1 MAFGSFTGGGGSRFS
16 GPRTNKDGANNTFR
30 YPSAWWDVAQMNL
43 PTTVKHLFRW
53 CRYHMLVN
61 PLVSAVTKKMA
72 SYPITDI
79 IIEEEPP
86 EGFRKNKDRWEDLL
100 FRVLSIGRFQL
111 EAGLDYYGYGN
122 CVVSIMFPFH
132 KYLQCKCGY
141 QERIKRLEYKKAWQF
156 KNFQYVLMCPKCG
169 HNGAAKVKDEYYRS
183 YRDIKL
189 IRWNPQDLEIDFNP
203 ITQQKEFAYNVPAK
217 VRKKVLSKKLRYLEE
232 LPDHFMR
239 AMKVR
244 RPVVLHKDNVFHFKA
259 PTPSL
264 SANDEGWGY
273 PLILPALKDSFYLQV
288 MKKAQEAV
296 MLEHLVP
303 LDIIYPA
310 SVDQTANP
318 YLTVNLSDW
327 KRRIEAEIVKWKW
340 DPNYKPILPLP
351 VGHQRIGGD
360 GRALMLTNE
369 IRAWSEHIIA
379 GMGVPQEFVFG
390 GLSWSGSSV
399 SLRMLENQFM
409 TYRDLH
415 EHFLRDFLI
424 PNVARFMNWES
435 ISVHMRSFKM
445 ADDVQTKQ
453 LLLSLNQMNKVSD
466 KTLLSEFDKD
476 SLQELKIIEQEMR
489 RNLEVQKLDTL
500 YKTAIQGEA
509 QEVSTSFQIRAQER
523 MREAQERMQQDQM
536 GSAGAPPPPGQP
548 PPQGVEDVAG
558 VPHVNVID
566 LADAWAKKLGGMA
579 PQEQDVVLSKM
590 HTQNPHLHD
599 LIRQK
604 LTVKR
609 ALEQEP
615 LPEQRPP
622 RRSDAVI

>member
-1 MAFGSFTGGGGSRFS
+1 
-16 GPRTNKDGANNTFR
+16 
-30 YPSAWWDVAQMNL
+30 
-43 PTTVKHLFRW
+43 
-53 CRYHMLVN
+53 
-61 PLVSAVTKKMA
+61 
-72 SYPITDI
+72 
-79 IIEEEPP
+79 
-86 EGFRKNKDRWEDLL
+86 
-100 FRVLSIGRFQL
+100 
-111 EAGLDYYGYGN
+111 
-122 CVVSIMFPFH
+122 
-132 KYLQCKCGY
+132 
-141 QERIKRLEYKKAWQF
+141 
-156 KNFQYVLMCPKCG
+156 
-169 HNGAAKVKDEYYRS
+169 
-183 YRDIKL
+183 
-189 IRWNPQDLEIDFNP
+189 
-203 ITQQKEFAYNVPAK
+203 
-217 VRKKVLSKKLRYLEE
+217 
-232 LPDHFMR
+232 
-239 AMKVR
+239 
-244 RPVVLHKDNVFHFKA
+244 
-259 PTPSL
+259 
-264 SANDEGWGY
+264 
-273 PLILPALKDSFYLQV
+273 
-288 MKKAQEAV
+288 
-296 MLEHLVP
+296 
-303 LDIIYPA
+303 
-310 SVDQTANP
+310 
-318 YLTVNLSDW
+318 
-327 KRRIEAEIVKWKW
+327 
-340 DPNYKPILPLP
+340 
-351 VGHQRIGGD
+351 
-360 GRALMLTNE
+360 
-369 IRAWSEHIIA
+369 
-379 GMGVPQEFVFG
+379 
-390 GLSWSGSSV
+390 
-399 SLRMLENQFM
+399 
-409 TYRDLH
+409 
-415 EHFLRDFLI
+415 
-424 PNVARFMNWES
+424 
-435 ISVHMRSFKM
+435 M